1 MRFKKVLLTHLYYKE
16 SGYGDA
22 LNFPPAGLGY
32 LGQYLEK
39 ENIMYDVI
47 DTGTGYTHE
56 DVLDRISIFRP
67 DLAAFSLTSICYPK
81 SFELIRRIK
90 EIHPDMTIVVGGAH
104 VSTRKTAILAQN
116 EAIDFAI
123 EKEGEIPLSL
133 LCKGELPERI
143 PGLMWRGKGG
153 KINSNAPQLADIS
166 QFPYPKYE
174 CFDLLNRYKSGSISI
189 VTSRGCP
196 FKCAFCQQSS
206 LLGKKWRGREAQDVV
221 DEIEYWYNRGFLSIH
236 ILDDNF
242 GLDRARFFRIA
253 ELLAKKKMN
262 NLKLFLIG
270 GLRIQ
275 NMTED
280 VLVALKKMG
289 VSNLSFGVESGSDK
303 ILKFIEKGI
312 TVKDVDRV
320 VKIAVDME
328 FLVRLFFIIGFPYE
342 KMEDVKKT
350 FELALRHRVYEVRF
364 FNLVPYEETKIM
376 SWIEENDAKLLYPYE
391 EYMSNFKRFQRIP
404 IVAAKE
410 GMTLEEKKEALR
422 MADEVVGQV
431 EARRSVV

>member
-1 MRFKKVLLTHLYYKE
+1 MRFKKVLLVHLYYKE
-16 SGYGDA
+16 SGYGEK

-32 LGQYLEK
+32 LAQYLEK
-39 ENIMYDVI
+39 ENITYDVI
-47 DTGTGYTHE
+47 DTGTGYSHE
-56 DVLDRISIFRP
+56 DVLNKVSVFQP
-67 DLAAFSLTSICYPK
+67 DVIAFSLTSICYPRSLDLLK
-81 SFELIRRIK
+81 KTKKIY
-90 EIHPDMTIVVGGAH
+90 PDIVIVVGGAH
-104 VSTRKTAILAQN
+104 ISTRRVAILSEN

-133 LCKGELPERI
+133 LCKGELPEHI
-143 PGLMWRGKGG
+143 PGLMWRDKNG
-153 KINSNAPQLADIS
+153 KIKSNPPQLADIN

-221 DEIEYWYNRGFLSIH
+221 DEIEYWYNRGFTSIH

-242 GLDRARFFRIA
+242 GLDKKRFFQIS
-253 ELLAKKKMN
+253 ELLEKKKMN

-280 VLVALKKMG
+280 MLLELKKTG

-320 VKIAVDME
+320 VKMAVDMG

-342 KMEDVKKT
+342 EMEDVKKT

-364 FNLVPYEETKIM
+364 FNLMPYEETKIM
-376 SWIEENDAKLLYPYE
+376 SWIEENDAKLLYPYD
-391 EYMSNFKRFQRIP
+391 EYMSDFKRFQRIP
-404 IVAAKE
+404 IIDAKE

-422 MADEVVGQV
+422 MADEVVKQV
-431 EARRSVV
+431 EAGRPVV